1 MDIAGVPCNLRLGP
15 RYGPE
20 GPIRQV
26 ARAPRLRGLLADD
39 EMTVRLLGHDRPI
52 AVQITDR

>member
-26 ARAPRLRGLLADD
+26 ARAPRLQGLLAGD
-39 EMTVRLLGHDRPI
+39 EMTVGVIGQIRPTV
-52 AVQITDR
+52 VQITDR

>member
-26 ARAPRLRGLLADD
+26 ARAPRLRGRLAGDD
-39 EMTVRLLGHDRPI
+39 LTVGVIGQIRPT